1 MRKIQIFKSGG
12 GLQVPQKIL
21 DLLLIFLN
29 CQKGMTT
36 LIYQCENY
44 FSPPLDTPLYIQKK
58 SCQSVEKRRKFSFF
72 PFGEKHLNGQN
83 V

>member
-21 DLLLIFLN
+21 DLLLFFLN

-44 FSPPLDTPLYIQKK
+44 LSPPLDTPLYIQKK
-58 SCQSVEKRRKFSFF
+58 MLSSLVSTVYANDFDATINYVICAQ
-72 PFGEKHLNGQN
+72 
-83 V
+83 

>member
-1 MRKIQIFKSGG
+1 
-12 GLQVPQKIL
+12 
-21 DLLLIFLN
+21 
-29 CQKGMTT
+29 MTT

-44 FSPPLDTPLYIQKK
+44 LSPPLDTPLYIQKN
-58 SCQSVEKRRKFSFF
+58 QIKRWRNEGNLVFF

>member
-21 DLLLIFLN
+21 DLLLFFLN

-44 FSPPLDTPLYIQKK
+44 LSSPLDTPLYIQKK
-58 SCQSVEKRRKFSFF
+58 SRLIG
-72 PFGEKHLNGQN
+72 GEMKKSI
-83 V
+83 